1 MCADCVESTFTELA
15 YQFVSVRAD
24 NRGSLVRTASSSSS
38 KSCTLRRREKF
49 QNFAVVPLER
59 AHHFQTVA
67 TSAMSTSMKRALD
80 STNTNTDA
88 GDTTD
93 ADDHAKKAKKADC
106 PCKTTEA
113 LASLQDLVRYLSQFT
128 QEDMS
133 STVYTDR
140 CSRNRQFWYV

>member
-1 MCADCVESTFTELA
+1 
-15 YQFVSVRAD
+15 
-24 NRGSLVRTASSSSS
+24 
-38 KSCTLRRREKF
+38 
-49 QNFAVVPLER
+49 
-59 AHHFQTVA
+59 
-67 TSAMSTSMKRALD
+67 MSTSMKRALD

-93 ADDHAKKAKKADC
+93 ADDHAKKAKKAKTAR
-106 PCKTTEA
+106 CKTTEA